1 MESSSFNI
9 MKDKKEI
16 LIFMLI
22 LLFIIS
28 GCGKEDTQKAV
39 EELRIGTEG
48 VSVTFLPNN
57 PPSIVYADQQK
68 FDVVLE
74 INNKGAY
81 PQVEDPINSLGKVFL
96 GGYDSNILTVSP
108 NSFELNPIE
117 LQGKSMVNLKGGST
131 LITFKDVGI
140 NDLNVEKYEPTFL
153 AVACYNYYTVAA
165 PNVCIDPDP
174 YSTISQ
180 KKVCQVQN
188 IALTS
193 QGAPIAV
200 TKIEEE
206 AFADKTQFKI
216 TIKNVGLGDVL
227 KSQSGSGTGA
237 SSNVIDKC
245 NPFGQSKIG
254 REDIDKVY
262 LQEVKI
268 GPQTLQCWPF
278 AGEKLNSGA
287 TENVKGNFG
296 YIRLLNGEGSIICE
310 LTKSDPSYSEA
321 KTAYTT
327 PLRIVLTYAYKTTA
341 ERKIMI
347 KKQITTT
354 T

>member
-1 MESSSFNI
+1 MAKLS
-9 MKDKKEI
+9 KI
-16 LIFMLI
+16 LIFALLI
-22 LLFIIS
+22 LILIS
-28 GCGKEDTQKAV
+28 SCGKEDTQKAV

-57 PPSIVYADQQK
+57 PPSIVYADQQR

-74 INNKGAY
+74 INNRGAY
-81 PQVEDPINSLGKVFL
+81 PQVGDPINTLGKVFL
-96 GGYDSNILTVSP
+96 GGYDANILTVNP
-108 NSFELNPIE
+108 NSFELKPIE

-131 LITFKDVGI
+131 LVTFNDVGI

-153 AVACYNYYTVAA
+153 AIACYNYYTVAA

-180 KKVCQVQN
+180 KKVCQVQDV
-188 IALTS
+188 ALTS

-206 AFADKTQFKI
+206 AFADKTQFKV
-216 TIKNVGLGDVL
+216 TIKNVGAGDVL
-227 KSQSGSGTGA
+227 KSQSASSGTGA
-237 SSNVIDKC
+237 SSNIIDKC

-341 ERKIMI
+341 ERKITI